1 MKALFYPIYI
11 KSISIQDNDK
21 ECRGMKINT
30 KTGGIKLISK

>member
-1 MKALFYPIYI
+1 MKALFYPLYI

-21 ECRGMKINT
+21 ESRGMKINT